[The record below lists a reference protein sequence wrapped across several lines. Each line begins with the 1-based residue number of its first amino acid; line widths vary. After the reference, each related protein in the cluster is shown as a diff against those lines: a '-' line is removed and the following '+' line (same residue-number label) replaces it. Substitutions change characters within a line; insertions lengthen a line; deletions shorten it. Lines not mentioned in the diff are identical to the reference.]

1 MKLARVLGLLVA
13 ALAALAV
20 LSSPSPVHAVDDD
33 DGEVISFAFRL
44 NTLLKD
50 VVDEHAKSTLAE
62 DDDRKRDEEEVE
74 ERSLEEEDRPEE
86 EEEEEEEVEEEEA
99 PDDQDAGDSENEE
112 FF

>member
-86 EEEEEEEVEEEEA
+86 EEEEA

-112 FF
+112 FFRP

>member
-50 VVDEHAKSTLAE
+50 VVDEHAKSSEFGLS
-62 DDDRKRDEEEVE
+62 
-74 ERSLEEEDRPEE
+74 RSLRPS
-86 EEEEEEEVEEEEA
+86 VSLSSA
-99 PDDQDAGDSENEE
+99 SLPPLSV
-112 FF
+112 